1 MNGCSVSHG
10 GSSPGMAFQPQP
22 DILLGLEKSLLQVI
36 QAGSTHWK
44 PPPEHLDL
52 AEEEGTREGGDTF
65 PGGITVT

>member
-1 MNGCSVSHG
+1 MGVPSVTAAH
-10 GSSPGMAFQPQP
+10 PQGWLFNLSLN
-22 DILLGLEKSLLQVI
+22 ILLGLEKSLLQVI